1 MDDTAKIEFVHN
13 ITIVPKAVGTA
24 SAETTTSAVAT
35 ASAQLAASVTSAS
48 SAVTSKGGAP
58 AAHPGIYSGEQ
69 RFYMAVDCIIFGFS
83 DSELKLLI
91 INRILEPEKG
101 KWSLMGGFV
110 QPGENLDQAANR
122 VLFDLTGLKNIYLN
136 QLITQSE
143 IVRDSCARVFSTPY
157 YALIKVQDL
166 DPSRVE
172 LSHAKWC
179 PISQL
184 PSLIFDHNN
193 MVDIALRHL
202 RIEAQNKT
210 IGFELLPHK
219 FTIPELQSLYEA
231 IYSQKFDNRNF
242 RKNILKMDLLEKL
255 DEKDR
260 QNSRKGAWLYQ
271 FNEEKYHDSC
281 EKGIF
286 FNIPI

>member
-1 MDDTAKIEFVHN
+1 MSDITITQLPSN
-13 ITIVPKAVGTA
+13 ITD
-24 SAETTTSAVAT
+24 S
-35 ASAQLAASVTSAS
+35 
-48 SAVTSKGGAP
+48 
-58 AAHPGIYSGEQ
+58 GIYSGEYPY
-69 RFYMAVDCIIFGFS
+69 YMAVDCIIFGFE

-91 INRILEPEKG
+91 INRIFEPEMG

-110 QPGENLDQAANR
+110 QPTETLDKAANR
-122 VLFDLTGLKNIYLN
+122 VLYELTGLDNINLN

-143 IVRDSCARVFSTPY
+143 INRDSKARVFSTPY

-184 PSLIFDHNN
+184 PDLIFDHNN
-193 MVDIALRHL
+193 MVANALQHL
-202 RIEAQNKT
+202 KIEAQNKP

-231 IYSQKFDNRNF
+231 IYLQKFDNRNF

-255 DEKDR
+255 DEKDKE
-260 QNSRKGAWLYQ
+260 NSRKGAWLYQ
-271 FNEEKYHDSC
+271 FNVEKYKESC
-281 EKGIF
+281 KKGIF

>member
-1 MDDTAKIEFVHN
+1 MTEN
-13 ITIVPKAVGTA
+13 ELQVP
-24 SAETTTSAVAT
+24 SA
-35 ASAQLAASVTSAS
+35 AASEIY
-48 SAVTSKGGAP
+48 
-58 AAHPGIYSGEQ
+58 PGEHQY
-69 RFYMAVDCIIFGFS
+69 YMAVDCIIFGFE

-101 KWSLMGGFV
+101 RWSLMGGFV
-110 QPGENLDQAANR
+110 RPDETLDKAANR
-122 VLFDLTGLKNIYLN
+122 VLFELTGLSNIYLN

-143 IVRDSCARVFSTPY
+143 IERDSRTRVFSTPY

-184 PSLIFDHNN
+184 PGLIFDHNS
-193 MVDIALRHL
+193 MVEIALQQL
-202 RIEAQNKT
+202 KIEAQNKP

-231 IYSQKFDNRNF
+231 IYLQKFDNRNF

-255 DEKDR
+255 DEKDKG
-260 QNSRKGAWLYQ
+260 NSRKGAWLYQ
-271 FNEEKYHDSC
+271 FKEEKYMESC
-281 EKGIF
+281 KKGLF

>member
-1 MDDTAKIEFVHN
+1 MDEIAKMDSLQDVH
-13 ITIVPKAVGTA
+13 KADHSAGKQPMPASPNGYDALTA
-24 SAETTTSAVAT
+24 SD
-35 ASAQLAASVTSAS
+35 
-48 SAVTSKGGAP
+48 
-58 AAHPGIYSGEQ
+58 PGVYSGEQ
-69 RFYMAVDCIIFGFS
+69 QYYMAVDSIIFGFE
-83 DSELKLLI
+83 DYELKLLI

-101 KWSLMGGFV
+101 NWSLMGGFV
-110 QPGENLDQAANR
+110 QPGENLDQAAKR

-143 IVRDSCARVFSTPY
+143 IGRDSCARVFSTPY

-172 LSHAKWC
+172 LTHAKWC

-184 PSLIFDHNN
+184 PPLIFDHNN
-193 MVDIALRHL
+193 MVELALQHL
-202 RIEAQNKT
+202 RVEAQNKPV
-210 IGFELLPHK
+210 GFELLPHK

-242 RKNILKMDLLEKL
+242 RKNILKMDMLEKL

-260 QNSRKGAWLYQ
+260 QNSRKGAWLYRYK
-271 FNEEKYHDSC
+271 NKSL
-281 EKGIF
+281 K
-286 FNIPI
+286 

>member
-1 MDDTAKIEFVHN
+1 MDEISKIESLQS
-13 ITIVPKAVGTA
+13 VPKANHAPTAPSGSWTPFGIDVLTA
-24 SAETTTSAVAT
+24 SD
-35 ASAQLAASVTSAS
+35 
-48 SAVTSKGGAP
+48 
-58 AAHPGIYSGEQ
+58 PGVYSGEQ
-69 RFYMAVDCIIFGFS
+69 KFYIAVDCIIFGFE

-110 QPGENLDQAANR
+110 QPEENLEQAAIR

-143 IVRDSCARVFSTPY
+143 IDRDSCARVFSTPY

-184 PSLIFDHNN
+184 PALIFDHNN
-193 MVDIALRHL
+193 MVDIALQHL
-202 RIEAQNKT
+202 RIEAQNNP
-210 IGFELLPHK
+210 IGVELLPNK

-255 DEKDR
+255 DEKNR
-260 QNSRKGAWLYQ
+260 QNSRKGAWLYRYK
-271 FNEEKYHDSC
+271 NVSLK
-281 EKGIF
+281 
-286 FNIPI
+286 

>member
-1 MDDTAKIEFVHN
+1 MEETVTILTA
-13 ITIVPKAVGTA
+13 TGTPR
-24 SAETTTSAVAT
+24 V
-35 ASAQLAASVTSAS
+35 QNAAD
-48 SAVTSKGGAP
+48 
-58 AAHPGIYSGEQ
+58 PGVYSGEQ
-69 RFYMAVDCIIFGFS
+69 KFYLAVDCIIFGFE

-110 QPGENLDQAANR
+110 QPKENLEQAAIR

-143 IVRDSCARVFSTPY
+143 IDRDSCARVFSTPY

-166 DPSRVE
+166 DPLRVE

-179 PISQL
+179 PVSQL
-184 PSLIFDHNN
+184 PKLIFDHNN
-193 MVDIALRHL
+193 MVEIALQHL
-202 RIEAQNKT
+202 RIEAQNKP
-210 IGFELLPHK
+210 IGVELLPEK

-260 QNSRKGAWLYQ
+260 QNSRKGAWLYRYK
-271 FNEEKYHDSC
+271 NKSL
-281 EKGIF
+281 K
-286 FNIPI
+286 

>member
-1 MDDTAKIEFVHN
+1 MDEMAKMVSSNE
-13 ITIVPKAVGTA
+13 ALTA
-24 SAETTTSAVAT
+24 SDPEV
-35 ASAQLAASVTSAS
+35 
-48 SAVTSKGGAP
+48 
-58 AAHPGIYSGEQ
+58 YSGEQ
-69 RFYMAVDCIIFGFS
+69 KFYIAVDCIIFGFE

-110 QPGENLDQAANR
+110 RAGENLDQAAIR
-122 VLFDLTGLKNIYLN
+122 VLFDLTGLENIYLN

-143 IVRDSCARVFSTPY
+143 IDRDTCARVFSTPY

-184 PSLIFDHNN
+184 PALIFDHNN
-193 MVDIALRHL
+193 MVDIALQHL
-202 RIEAQNKT
+202 RIEAQNKP
-210 IGFELLPHK
+210 IGVELLPNK

-260 QNSRKGAWLYQ
+260 QNSRKGAWLYRY
-271 FNEEKYHDSC
+271 K
-281 EKGIF
+281 
-286 FNIPI
+286 NISLK

>member
-1 MDDTAKIEFVHN
+1 MDE
-13 ITIVPKAVGTA
+13 ITKMV
-24 SAETTTSAVAT
+24 SSNET
-35 ASAQLAASVTSAS
+35 LSAS
-48 SAVTSKGGAP
+48 D
-58 AAHPGIYSGEQ
+58 PGVYSGEQ
-69 RFYMAVDCIIFGFS
+69 KFYIAVDCIIFGFEE
-83 DSELKLLI
+83 SELKLLI

-110 QPGENLDQAANR
+110 QPGENLDQAAIR

-143 IVRDSCARVFSTPY
+143 IDRDTCARVFSTPY
-157 YALIKVQDL
+157 YALIKVRDL

-184 PSLIFDHNN
+184 PALIFDHNN
-193 MVDIALRHL
+193 MVDIALQHL
-202 RIEAQNKT
+202 RIDAQNKP
-210 IGFELLPHK
+210 IGVELLPNK

-260 QNSRKGAWLYQ
+260 QNSRKGAWLYRY
-271 FNEEKYHDSC
+271 K
-281 EKGIF
+281 
-286 FNIPI
+286 NISLK